1 MALYNDVI
9 ELARPYLGP
18 AAEKFVSRQIS
29 AHLEV
34 AADLLGTQHLEELSN
49 WCFNSGKLVMA
60 EAKAQEFS
68 RKVKSLK
75 G

>member
-1 MALYNDVI
+1 MPLFNDVI
-9 ELARPYLGP
+9 AMARPYLGP

-29 AHLEV
+29 THLNV
-34 AADLLGTQHLEELSN
+34 TADQLGTQHLEELSK

-68 RKVKSLK
+68 QKVKSMK

>member
-1 MALYNDVI
+1 MPLFNDVI
-9 ELARPYLGP
+9 AMARPYLGP

-29 AHLEV
+29 THLNV
-34 AADLLGTQHLEELSN
+34 TSDQLGTQHLEELSK

-68 RKVKSLK
+68 QKVKSMK

>member
-1 MALYNDVI
+1 MTLYNDVI

-18 AAEKFVSRQIS
+18 AAEKFMARQIS
-29 AHLEV
+29 THLDIS
-34 AADLLGTQHLEELSN
+34 ADQLGRQHLDELSK

-60 EAKAQEFS
+60 EVKALEFS
-68 RKVKSLK
+68 QKVKSVK

>member
-9 ELARPYLGP
+9 DLARPYLGP

-29 AHLEV
+29 THLNV
-34 AADLLGTQHLEELSN
+34 NADQLAGQHMEELSK
-49 WCFNSGKLVMA
+49 WCLMSGKLVMA

-68 RKVKSLK
+68 QKVKSLK
-75 G
+75 R